1 MYKLRHWVLTDKFPA
16 FYDAESATAIEQTA
30 KVYGAFNELVD
41 EYNNFVDVYNQHAE
55 EFEQGMVTDMEAFQ
69 VGIRQEFQ
77 DFIDTVDLK
86 IKNQD
91 AVIADA
97 VQYMKTNLNN
107 SIKAL
112 LTSMSVAGELTVN
125 TTLNTETERLTIS
138 LEFE

>member
-41 EYNNFVDVYNQHAE
+41 EYNNFVDVYNQHVE

-97 VQYMKTNLNN
+97 VQYMKTNL
-107 SIKAL
+107 I
-112 LTSMSVAGELTVN
+112 
-125 TTLNTETERLTIS
+125 
-138 LEFE
+138 